1 MKVATIVMAL
11 GLLLW
16 SASSVDAQT
25 VTGRLEASYYQE
37 EYQQHIYHAA
47 WWSLD
52 VASTAEPHYGLVVDL
67 YYNKVQA
74 AMVALLV
81 CQSPNYGQ
89 EEPLIIGNVLV
100 REHFMRIENDVWA
113 NASCRIGLFAG
124 SSDGAVIS
132 YRMRVTGM
140 AGQRPGKSESPF
152 GQASAAAAFSS
163 GYQMGSYNV
172 EQMVNRVLSAA
183 LSGE

>member
-1 MKVATIVMAL
+1 MRKTFAIAL
-11 GLLLW
+11 LALFVLPI
-16 SASSVDAQT
+16 ASEAQT
-25 VTGRLEASYYQE
+25 VTGRLEAREYSE
-37 EYQQHIYHAA
+37 EYQQYHYHGV

-52 VASTAEPHYGLVVDL
+52 VAPTAEGHYSLVVDL
-67 YYNKVQA
+67 YYNRVRA

-89 EEPLIIGNVLV
+89 EAPLIIGNVLV

-113 NASCRIGLFAG
+113 NANCRIGLFAG
-124 SSDGAVIS
+124 SSDGADIS

-152 GQASAAAAFSS
+152 GQASAASAWNGG
-163 GYQMGSYNV
+163 GYPLGSYDV
-172 EQMVNRVLSAA
+172 DQMANRVLAAA